1 MKTLTFLIAFLFS
14 LQAWALNW
22 VADIVLSPAPLTYS
36 GPANSIVPGKVIGS
50 SWSAT
55 ADVQEVFWCGLVFL
69 CSKGTME
76 PGSGTVSTGMSIT
89 VDGKNYT
96 IFETGIP
103 GIGYIIGLKDFY
115 GSAYMPLQNGVT
127 QTYPADG
134 TSGFAQNLGWSGKV
148 TFIKTGQPL
157 VSGVYVTPTINAALL
172 TAYNNETK
180 TASVIINPTT
190 ITVTATGCVVITKSA
205 NINLG
210 AVDIRQL
217 PTVGSMAAAG
227 AFNVTLDCDAGIS
240 LSAVLSDQSHPSNN
254 SDAVALTSDS
264 TAGMLGVAFYYNG
277 TGPLHLGQDSSAAGT
292 VNQFYITT
300 TSAAQTVSLPFQVR
314 YVRKGDIVPGTANAL
329 ASLTFSYQ

>member
-14 LQAWALNW
+14 VHAWALNW

-36 GPANSIVPGKVIGS
+36 GPANSIVPGKVIGT

-55 ADVQEVFWCGLVFL
+55 ADVREVFWCGLVFL

-76 PGSGTVSTGMSIT
+76 PGSGTVSTGMSVA

-103 GIGYIIGLKDFY
+103 GIGYIIGLKDFN

-134 TSGFAQNLGWSGKV
+134 TNGFAQNLGWSGKV

-180 TASVIINPTT
+180 TARVIINPTT

-240 LSAVLSDQSHPSNN
+240 LSAVLSDQSYPSNN
-254 SDAVALTSDS
+254 SDAVSLTSDS
-264 TAGMLGVAFYYNG
+264 TAGTLGVAFYYNG
-277 TGPLHLGQDSSAAGT
+277 TGPLHLGQDNSAAGT

-300 TSAAQTVSLPFQVR
+300 TAAAQTVSLPFQVR
-314 YVRKGDIVPGTANAL
+314 YVRKGTIVPGTANAL